1 VVDIKYRFGIMRYV
15 ELIVEVRHLR
25 YFVAVAHEQSF
36 TRAARRLGIAQ
47 PALSQQIQALE
58 NELGVILVER
68 SNRTSGLTEAGA
80 RLLTRAERI
89 LLEMQDAAHEM
100 AAHAGLQ
107 TGTVRIGCALQTL
120 LEGRLPALLATFH
133 AANPGI
139 RIIFREVHTRQV
151 LELLQR
157 GEVDLGLVHLGKVDR
172 TVVGAGAAS
181 PLLALASLGSE
192 PLVLIVAPGHRLAA
206 RSAVDF
212 EVLREETFIAFRPGA
227 TVRKMM
233 ALAAKRCSFAPRIG
247 FTTANI
253 GTVRAFVSAGLGV
266 ALVPRSALDAPSPPL
281 RAIPIASPRLERIVT
296 LARNTER
303 YETAAVAAVRKLLVT
318 DLRALSSSVSK

>member
-1 VVDIKYRFGIMRYV
+1 MN
-15 ELIVEVRHLR
+15 LRHLR
-25 YFVAVAHEQSF
+25 YFVAVAQDQSF

-68 SNRTSGLTEAGA
+68 SNRTSGLTEAGT
-80 RLLTRAERI
+80 RLLRRAERI
-89 LLEMQDAAHEM
+89 LLQVQDAAHEM

-157 GEVDLGLVHLGKVDR
+157 GEVDLGLVHLGMVDR
-172 TVVGAGAAS
+172 TVVGAKAAS
-181 PLLALASLGSE
+181 PLLALANLGSE
-192 PLVLIVAPGHRLAA
+192 PLLLIVAPEHQLAA
-206 RSAVDF
+206 RRAVPF
-212 EVLREETFIAFRPGA
+212 EVLRKETFISFRPGA
-227 TVRKMM
+227 TVRKMV
-233 ALAAKRCSFAPRIG
+233 ALAAKRSGFAPDIG

-253 GTVRAFVSAGLGV
+253 GTVRAFVSAGLGI
-266 ALVPRSALDAPSPPL
+266 ALVPRSALDAPRPPL
-281 RAIPIASPRLERIVT
+281 IAIPISSPRLERIIT
-296 LARNTER
+296 LARNTDR

-318 DLRALSSSVSK
+318 DLKTLSST

>member
-1 VVDIKYRFGIMRYV
+1 V
-15 ELIVEVRHLR
+15 EIRHLR
-25 YFVAVAHEQSF
+25 YFIAVAREQSF

-58 NELGVILVER
+58 RELGVVLVER

-80 RLLTRAERI
+80 CLLTRAERI
-89 LLEMQDAAHEM
+89 LLEVQDASHEM
-100 AAHAGLQ
+100 AAHAGLR
-107 TGTVRIGCALQTL
+107 TGSVRIGCALQTL
-120 LEGRLPALLATFH
+120 LEGRLPALLTPFH
-133 AANPGI
+133 QAKPGI
-139 RIIFREVHTRQV
+139 RILFREVHTRQV

-157 GEVDLGLVHLGKVDR
+157 GEVDLGLVHLGRVDR
-172 TVVGAGAAS
+172 TLVGARAAS
-181 PLLALASLGSE
+181 PGLSLAHLCSE
-192 PLVLIVAPGHRLAA
+192 PLVLIVGPGHRLAGN
-206 RSAVDF
+206 SAVRF
-212 EVLREETFIAFRPGA
+212 EDLRDETLIAFRPGA
-227 TVRKMM
+227 TVRKMI
-233 ALAAKRCSFAPRIG
+233 ALAAKRCGFAPKIG

-281 RAIPIASPRLERIVT
+281 KALAIESVRLERIVT

-318 DLRALSSSVSK
+318 NLRGLTSARART

>member
-1 VVDIKYRFGIMRYV
+1 L
-15 ELIVEVRHLR
+15 LIVEIRHLR

-58 NELGVILVER
+58 SELGVILIVR

-80 RLLTRAERI
+80 RLLKRAELI
-89 LLEMQDAAHEM
+89 LLEVQDASHEM

-107 TGTVRIGCALQTL
+107 IGTVRIGCALQTL
-120 LEGRLPALLATFH
+120 LEGRLPKLLAAFH
-133 AANPGI
+133 AAKPGI
-139 RIIFREVHTRQV
+139 RITFREVHTRQV

-157 GEVDLGLVHLGKVDR
+157 GEVDLGLVHLGKVDG
-172 TVVGAGAAS
+172 TVVGASAVT
-181 PLLALASLGSE
+181 PLLALANLGSE
-192 PLVLIVAPGHRLAA
+192 PLVLIVAPSHRLAHHA
-206 RSAVDF
+206 AVRF
-212 EVLREETFIAFRPGA
+212 EVLREETLVAFRPGA
-227 TVRKMM
+227 TVRKMV
-233 ALAAKRCSFAPRIG
+233 ALAAKRCGFAPRIG
-247 FTTANI
+247 FTTPNI

-281 RAIPIASPRLERIVT
+281 KAISIESPRLERVVT

-318 DLRALSSSVSK
+318 DLKGLSPSGKR

>member
-1 VVDIKYRFGIMRYV
+1 M
-15 ELIVEVRHLR
+15 ELRHLR
-25 YFVAVAHEQSF
+25 YFVAVAREQNF

-58 NELGVILVER
+58 HELGVVLIER

-80 RLLTRAERI
+80 GLLKRAEQI
-89 LLEMQDAAHEM
+89 LLEVQDAAHEM
-100 AAHAGLQ
+100 AAHAGLR
-107 TGTVRIGCALQTL
+107 TGTVRIGCALQTR

-133 AANPGI
+133 AASPGI
-139 RIIFREVHTRQV
+139 RITFREVHTRQV

-157 GEVDLGLVHLGKVDR
+157 GEVDLGLIHLGKVDR
-172 TVVGAGAAS
+172 TVVGGSTAS
-181 PLLALASLGSE
+181 PLLALAQLGSE
-192 PLVLIVAPGHRLAA
+192 PLVLIVNPSHQLAGQ
-206 RSAVDF
+206 SVVPF
-212 EVLREETFIAFRPGA
+212 EALRGETLIAFRPGA
-227 TVRKMM
+227 TVRKMV
-233 ALAAKRCSFAPRIG
+233 ALAAKRCGFAPHIG

-281 RAIPIASPRLERIVT
+281 RAIHVESPRLERIIT

-318 DLRALSSSVSK
+318 DLRGLSSS